1 MNQNYENYA
10 ANGLTNNNMTKILFI
25 CHGNICRSPMAEF
38 IMKQLVAQAGQADEF
53 EIASAAVST
62 EEIGNDIYPPAK
74 RMLASKGV
82 PFEHRAARKMTIP
95 DYAYYDHIVCMDQ
108 SNLRW
113 LRYII
118 PSDPDHK
125 VSLMMA
131 WAITNVQSPIS
142 NIGNVPDVS
151 DPWYTGDFTKAYD
164 DILEGC
170 QGMLKQI

>member
-1 MNQNYENYA
+1 
-10 ANGLTNNNMTKILFI
+10 
-25 CHGNICRSPMAEF
+25 MAEF
-38 IMKQLVAQAGQADEF
+38 IMKQLVEQAGRSAYF

-74 RMLASKGV
+74 RMLASKNI
-82 PFEHRAARKMTIP
+82 PFTHHAARQMTRA

-118 PSDPDHK
+118 PSDPDNK

-131 WAITNVQSPIS
+131 WAGKSS
-142 NIGNVPDVS
+142 DVA

-170 QGMLKQI
+170 QGMLLSILAH

>member
-1 MNQNYENYA
+1 
-10 ANGLTNNNMTKILFI
+10 MTKLLFV

-38 IMKQLVAQAGQADEF
+38 IMKQLVEQAGCAADF

-74 RMLASKGV
+74 RMLTAQGV
-82 PFEHRAARKMTIP
+82 PFEHRAARQMTRR
-95 DYAYYDHIVCMDQ
+95 DYDYYNHIICMDQ

-118 PSDPDHK
+118 GEDSERK
-125 VSLMMA
+125 VSLLMQ
-131 WAITNVQSPIS
+131 WAGKSR
-142 NIGNVPDVS
+142 DVA
-151 DPWYTGDFTKAYD
+151 DPWYTGDFSVAYD

-170 QGMLKQI
+170 QAILQRFGK

>member
-1 MNQNYENYA
+1 
-10 ANGLTNNNMTKILFI
+10 
-25 CHGNICRSPMAEF
+25 MAEF
-38 IMKQLVAQAGQADEF
+38 IMKHLVAQADRTADF

-74 RMLASKGV
+74 RMLASKNI
-82 PFEHRAARKMTIP
+82 PFTHRAARQMTRA

-118 PSDPDHK
+118 GEDSNHK

-131 WAITNVQSPIS
+131 WAGKTR
-142 NIGNVPDVS
+142 DVA
-151 DPWYTGDFTKAYD
+151 DPWYTGNFTKAYD

-170 QGMLKQI
+170 QGMLQQI

>member
-1 MNQNYENYA
+1 
-10 ANGLTNNNMTKILFI
+10 MTKILFI
-25 CHGNICRSPMAEF
+25 CHGNICRSVMAEMV
-38 IMKQLVAQAGQADEF
+38 MKERCRRAGVGELF
-53 EIASAAVST
+53 EIASAAVSR

-74 RMLASKGV
+74 RMLSSKGV
-82 PFEHRAARKMTIP
+82 PFEHRAARQMTRA

-118 PSDPDHK
+118 GEDLDHK

-131 WAITNVQSPIS
+131 WAITNHQSPIT

>member
-1 MNQNYENYA
+1 
-10 ANGLTNNNMTKILFI
+10 MTKILFI

-38 IMKQLVAQAGQADEF
+38 IMKHLVVQAGRTADF

-74 RMLASKGV
+74 RMLSSKNI
-82 PFEHRAARKMTIP
+82 PFTHHAARQMTRA

-118 PSDPDHK
+118 GEDTDHK

-131 WAITNVQSPIS
+131 WAITNHPYLQIVPLGKESPFT

-164 DILEGC
+164 DIWEGC
-170 QGMLKQI
+170 QGMLQQI

>member
-1 MNQNYENYA
+1 
-10 ANGLTNNNMTKILFI
+10 MTKILFI

-38 IMKQLVAQAGQADEF
+38 IMKQLVEQAGRADEF

-74 RMLASKGV
+74 RMLAAKGV
-82 PFEHRAARKMTIP
+82 PFERRAARKMTLS
-95 DYAYYDHIVCMDQ
+95 DYAYYDYIVCMDQ

-118 PSDPDHK
+118 PTDSDNK

-131 WAITNVQSPIS
+131 WAGKSR
-142 NIGNVPDVS
+142 DVA

-170 QGMLKQI
+170 QAMLLSILAQRFELET

>member
-1 MNQNYENYA
+1 
-10 ANGLTNNNMTKILFI
+10 
-25 CHGNICRSPMAEF
+25 MAEF
-38 IMKQLVAQAGQADEF
+38 IMKQLVEQAGRSAYF

-74 RMLASKGV
+74 RMLASKNI
-82 PFEHRAARKMTIP
+82 PFTHHAARQMTRA

-118 PSDPDHK
+118 PSDPDNK

-131 WAITNVQSPIS
+131 WTITNHQSQIT

-170 QGMLKQI
+170 QAMLLSILAH

>member
-1 MNQNYENYA
+1 
-10 ANGLTNNNMTKILFI
+10 
-25 CHGNICRSPMAEF
+25 MAEF
-38 IMKQLVAQAGQADEF
+38 IMKQLVSQAGRADEF

-74 RMLASKGV
+74 RMLASKNV
-82 PFEHRAARKMTIP
+82 PFEHRAARQMTRT

-118 PSDPDHK
+118 GEDTDHK

-131 WAITNVQSPIS
+131 WKFTNHQSSKTKLIAPLWQRITNV
-142 NIGNVPDVS
+142 GNVPDVS
-151 DPWYTGDFTKAYD
+151 DPWYTGDFTKAYN
-164 DILEGC
+164 DILDGC

>member
-1 MNQNYENYA
+1 MNPNCGTYA
-10 ANGLTNNNMTKILFI
+10 ANGLKISNMTKILFI

-38 IMKQLVAQAGQADEF
+38 IMKQLVAQAGRAADF

-82 PFEHRAARKMTIP
+82 PFERRAARKMTLS

-113 LRYII
+113 MKYII
-118 PSDPDHK
+118 GEDTEHK

-131 WAITNVQSPIS
+131 WAGKNK
-142 NIGNVPDVS
+142 DVS
-151 DPWYTGDFTKAYD
+151 DPWYTGDFIKAFE
-164 DILEGC
+164 DIFEGC
-170 QGMLKQI
+170 KGMMLSILGQ

>member
-1 MNQNYENYA
+1 
-10 ANGLTNNNMTKILFI
+10 MTKILFI

-38 IMKQLVAQAGQADEF
+38 IMKQLVEQAGRSAYF
-53 EIASAAVST
+53 EIASAAVSM

-82 PFEHRAARKMTIP
+82 PFEHRAARQMTRA

-118 PSDPDHK
+118 PSDPDNK

-131 WAITNVQSPIS
+131 WTITNHQSQIT

-170 QGMLKQI
+170 QGMLLSILGQ

>member
-1 MNQNYENYA
+1 
-10 ANGLTNNNMTKILFI
+10 
-25 CHGNICRSPMAEF
+25 MAEF
-38 IMKQLVAQAGQADEF
+38 IMKHLVEQAGRSADF

-74 RMLASKGV
+74 RMLSSKNI
-82 PFEHRAARKMTIP
+82 PFTRHSARQITRA
-95 DYAYYDHIVCMDQ
+95 DYTYYDHIVCMDQ

-118 PSDPDHK
+118 PSDQDNK

-131 WAITNVQSPIS
+131 WTGKNR
-142 NIGNVPDVS
+142 DVA

-170 QGMLKQI
+170 QAMLKQI

>member
-1 MNQNYENYA
+1 
-10 ANGLTNNNMTKILFI
+10 
-25 CHGNICRSPMAEF
+25 
-38 IMKQLVAQAGQADEF
+38 MKHLVDQAGRSADF

-74 RMLASKGV
+74 RMLSSKNI
-82 PFEHRAARKMTIP
+82 PFTHRAARQMTRA

-113 LRYII
+113 MRYII
-118 PSDPDHK
+118 GEDTDHK

-131 WAITNVQSPIS
+131 WAITNHQSPKTELIAPLRQRIT

-151 DPWYTGDFTKAYD
+151 DPWYTGDFIKAYD

-170 QGMLKQI
+170 QGMLQQI